1 MKTHSPWIL
10 LLAAVLQMR
19 AADVI
24 EGESFYV
31 RKGTWRES
39 LVAGREKLFR
49 HEMQTDN
56 AEFAKTGIAFGDW
69 YCAKTGA
76 DYRKLPQDIQDAKV
90 AIDVTK
96 PLEIDGKTY
105 PWTKVSGFRPD
116 VLHDIAKLIDIDKN
130 SYALMVSTLTIPED
144 QPKGD
149 VPTICFY
156 AARSWILAKDGRH
169 TRAPRGGERCVMLNA
184 SFGSLPQ
191 KKGTYPVVMLV
202 DLARNAHPHIWY
214 HLKVESQKL
223 GTHRNQMQERRRK
236 LFDKVASEFQDPA
249 SKLEMRVEASA
260 GVWAV
265 LGDWMPG
272 KPDLITYQYQ
282 SRSRYRELE
291 RELANMDPAVRQSIE
306 PLVKTLAA
314 TKDDALEVAAGK
326 YTLASMLLE
335 LKGSAGSFKS
345 MRLAV
350 EDQAKTFRNRY
361 PNAEKYLAEVDGL
374 EKEFNKWLTNDLSLE
389 RNAVSSYAALRS
401 KLQAAQRRIL
411 LDNPLLKFEKLLVAS
426 GSIRLASNWTGACT
440 MGKQLQV
447 LSPVAPDGTLT
458 TIYSGGVS
466 SYELDWDAQKILFS
480 DGSKILEMDVDGQN
494 LRTIKGPDKEIDS
507 SRRYNPCRMPNGD
520 IMFVS
525 TACEHAVPCTG
536 GGGVGNMHVM
546 DKDGEN
552 ERRITYDQD
561 HNWDPCV
568 LNNGRVVYTRWEYTD
583 LPHYFS
589 RLLMSMNPDGTDQKE
604 YYGSASYWPNAQ
616 YWTRPIPGHPTRIV
630 TIVSGHHG
638 VSRMGEMH
646 ILDPALGT
654 HEADGFFQQIPGYG
668 KMVEPIIRDNLVG
681 SSWRKLITPCPLGTN
696 PQEDGAGT
704 YFLATVKMQDKA
716 PWQLCLVDI
725 FDNITPILEGDYA
738 MPVPVLAR
746 SKPPVVPTTVD
757 VAKKTGTALVT
768 DIYKGPGVAGF
779 PKGSVKKLRVG
790 TYHYRYPGNGD
801 TYAASHEGG
810 WDIRRI
816 IGTVPVEEDG
826 SALFEIPANMPIFV
840 QPLDADGQ
848 ALQVMRSWFTCQP
861 GENLTCIGC
870 HESQNM
876 APPTTVA
883 MAARKAPVKIKPWN
897 GPMRGFSFEREVQP
911 VLSRKCAGCH
921 DGDGKDRPDFKPGGV
936 YSQESSQK
944 KYRGKSSDKYSAAYM
959 ALQKYVRRAGLEND
973 WHTPSPGE
981 YQADTSHV
989 VKMLKKGHHN
999 VRLTRDEWDR
1009 LYTWIDF
1016 NIPYPANWTESHRHP
1031 NEKSVAKR
1039 EELLRLYSAVNDP
1052 IETTALPLPEPAKF
1066 EPPSK
1071 RKPEAKKLSVAGWP
1085 RKGEKGETVTEELD
1099 LGDGI
1104 KMKLVSIK
1112 AGEFVM
1118 GDPNGFAD
1126 ERPRRAE
1133 IEQPFMMGA
1142 TEVSLQQYRQ
1152 FDPNHENK
1160 FVSTRRKD
1168 QSRRGIFDM
1177 DSDPALP
1184 VVRISQDQAMAFCE
1198 WLSNK
1203 TGRKVALP
1211 SEEQWEW
1218 ACRAGS
1224 DKTFSFG
1231 DYEDGKG
1238 KEVMNIA
1245 DSRIAGWNYGRF
1257 EKQFSDRFSYTKPV
1271 GVHIPPNVWGLH
1283 DMHGNVAEWTASD
1296 YIPLKDVGGA
1306 RGTEQIPYK
1315 VVRGGSWN
1323 DTARFATSASRWR
1336 YPKYQP
1342 VYDVGFRVVVQPAT
1356 RLAGAR

>member
-1 MKTHSPWIL
+1 MKTIPPLIL
-10 LLAAVLQMR
+10 LLAAVLQTC
-19 AADVI
+19 AADVV
-24 EGESFYV
+24 EVESVYV
-31 RKGTWRES
+31 RKSTWRES

-49 HEMQTDN
+49 LEMQTDN
-56 AEFAKTGIAFGDW
+56 LEFKKTGIAFGDW
-69 YCAKTGA
+69 YCAKTGG
-76 DYRKLPQDIQDAKV
+76 DYRKLPKDVQDAKV

-105 PWTKVSGFRPD
+105 PWTRVSGFTPD
-116 VLHDIAKLIDIDKN
+116 VLHDITKLIDIDKN
-130 SYALMVSTLTIPED
+130 SYALMVSTLTVPED
-144 QPKGD
+144 QPKSA
-149 VPTICFY
+149 VPTISFY
-156 AARSWILAKDGRH
+156 GARSWVVVKDGRH
-169 TRAPRGGERCVMLNA
+169 TRAPRGGDRCVMLNA
-184 SFGSLPQ
+184 SFGSLPL

-214 HLKVESQKL
+214 RLKVESQKL

-236 LFDKVASEFQDPA
+236 LFDRAASDFQDPA
-249 SKLEMRVEASA
+249 SKLEMRVESPA

-282 SRSRYRELE
+282 SRSRHRELE
-291 RELANMDPAVRQSIE
+291 REMKNLDPAVRESIE
-306 PLVKTLAA
+306 PLVKTLAS
-314 TKDDALEVAAGK
+314 TKDDTVEEAARK
-326 YTLASMLLE
+326 FTVASMLLE
-335 LKGSAGSFKS
+335 LNRLAGSFKS
-345 MRLAV
+345 MRLAIN
-350 EDQAKTFRNRY
+350 DQAGTFKNKY
-361 PNAEKYLAEVDGL
+361 PNAERYLAQVDSL
-374 EKEFNKWLTNDLSLE
+374 EEEFDKWRTNGLSLD

-401 KLQAAQRRIL
+401 RIHAAQKRIL
-411 LDNPLLKFEKLLVAS
+411 LDNPLLEFEKLLVAS

-458 TIYSGGVS
+458 TIYNGGVS
-466 SYELDWDAQKILFS
+466 SYELDWGAQKILFS

-494 LRTIKGPDKEIDS
+494 LRTIKEPDKNVDS

-546 DKDGEN
+546 DKDGN
-552 ERRITYDQD
+552 DERRLTYDQD

-654 HEADGFFQQIPGYG
+654 QEADGSVQQIPGYG
-668 KMVEPIIRDNLVG
+668 KKVEPIIRDNLVG
-681 SSWRKLITPCPLGTN
+681 SSWPKFITPYPLGTG
-696 PQEDGAGT
+696 PQADGAGT
-704 YFLATVKMQDKA
+704 YFLATVKRQDKA

-746 SKPPVVPTTVD
+746 SKPPVIPSAVD
-757 VAKKTGTALVT
+757 VAKKTGTALVM
-768 DIYKGPGVAGF
+768 DIYKGPGVKGF
-779 PKGSVKKLRVG
+779 PKGSIKKLRVG

-801 TYAASHEGG
+801 TYATSHEGG

-816 IGTVPVEEDG
+816 MGTVPVEEDG
-826 SALFEIPANMPIFV
+826 SALFEVPANMPIFV

-861 GENLTCIGC
+861 GEDLACIGC

-876 APPTTVA
+876 APPEKVA
-883 MAARKAPVKIKPWN
+883 MAARKPPAKIEPWN
-897 GPMRGFSFEREVQP
+897 GPMRGYSFDREVQP
-911 VLSRKCAGCH
+911 VLDRKCAGCH
-921 DGDGKDRPDFKPGGV
+921 DGRDGDRPDFRAKRLH
-936 YSQESSQK
+936 QEYK
-944 KYRGKSSDKYSAAYM
+944 DKYSPAYM

-1016 NIPYPANWTESHRHP
+1016 NVPYPANWTESHRNP
-1031 NEKSVAKR
+1031 KETSVAKR
-1039 EELLRLYSAVNDP
+1039 EELLRLYSDVNDT
-1052 IETTALPLPEPAKF
+1052 IETTTLPLPQIAKF
-1066 EPPSK
+1066 EAPPK
-1071 RKPEAKKLSVAGWP
+1071 QKLETKKLQVNGWP
-1085 RKGEKGETVTEELD
+1085 LDGDEGEVETEELD
-1099 LGDGI
+1099 LGNDV
-1104 KMKLVSIK
+1104 KMKLVRIE
-1112 AGEFVM
+1112 AGKFIM

-1126 ERPRRAE
+1126 ERPRVAE
-1133 IEQPFMMGA
+1133 VKQPFWMGA
-1142 TEVSLQQYRQ
+1142 MEVSLQQYRQ
-1152 FDPNHENK
+1152 FDPSHENK

-1168 QSRRGIFDM
+1168 RSRRGIFDM
-1177 DSDPALP
+1177 DSDPSLP

-1198 WLSNK
+1198 WLSHK
-1203 TGRKVALP
+1203 TGRKVTLP

-1224 DKTFSFG
+1224 DKTFGFG

-1238 KEVMNIA
+1238 KETMNIA
-1245 DSRIAGWNYGRF
+1245 CSRIAKWNYGRF
-1257 EKQFSDRFSYTKPV
+1257 EKQFSDRFSHTKPV
-1271 GVHIPPNVWGLH
+1271 GVLIPPNAWGLH
-1283 DMHGNVAEWTASD
+1283 DMHGNVAEWTTSD
-1296 YIPLKDVGGA
+1296 YAPLKDVGGA
-1306 RGTEQIPYK
+1306 GGTERVPYK

-1323 DTARFATSASRWR
+1323 DTARFATCASRWR

-1342 VYDVGFRVVVQPAT
+1342 VYDVGFRVVVQPVD
-1356 RLAGAR
+1356 RLASAR